1 MRVRRRDCLRLFI
14 LAAILL
20 LSGATLGQDAR
31 ANHDGRGGH
40 IDQVSID
47 MGPPG
52 VAIDVEGNGRPAVGD
67 RNFDGILTQRV
78 TTP

>member
-1 MRVRRRDCLRLFI
+1 MRAMRVRRRDGLRLFV

-20 LSGATLGQDAR
+20 LSGATLRQDAR

-40 IDQVSID
+40 IDQVAID

-52 VAIDVEGNGRPAVGD
+52 VAVDVEGNGKPAMGD
-67 RNFDGILTQRV
+67 RDFGRAR
-78 TTP
+78 